1 MLWALTEA
9 RAVLGHR
16 TAGWVRTM
24 ASRSL
29 LVAPPAALSKPL
41 FIPSRLLLGPGP
53 SNLTPRVMAAG
64 GLPVLGHMH
73 QEVYQIMDEIKQGI
87 QYVFQTRNPLSLAIS
102 GSGHCALEAALFNL
116 LEPGDSFLV
125 GVSGIWGQRAQD
137 IAERIGARVCPMVK
151 APGGHFTLQEV
162 EEALAQ
168 HKPVLLFLAHGESS
182 TGVLQP
188 LDGYGE
194 LCHRHQ
200 CLLLVDSVASLGGA
214 PIYMDR
220 QAQPAWNGVGPA
232 GEGSGPTA
240 RLDGIDVLYSGS
252 QKVLN
257 APPGTSLISFSD
269 KAKNKIYARKTKP
282 VSFYLDIQ
290 WLANF
295 WGCDDRPRT
304 YHHTTPIISL
314 YSLRE
319 SLAHLA
325 EQGLENSWQ
334 QHREASEYL
343 HTCLQ
348 GLGLQLF
355 VKDQALRLPTI
366 TSVVVPMGYDWRDI
380 VKYIMDHHHIEIA
393 GGLGPSAGKVL
404 RIGLLGGNATR
415 ENVDR
420 VTRALREALQ
430 RCPRS
435 KL

>member
-1 MLWALTEA
+1 MLWALTTA

-24 ASRSL
+24 ASHSL

-64 GLPVLGHMH
+64 GLQVLGHMH

-137 IAERIGARVCPMVK
+137 IAERIGARVYPMVK

-162 EEALAQ
+162 EEALAR
-168 HKPVLLFLAHGESS
+168 HKPALLFLAHGESS

-214 PIYMDR
+214 PVYMD
-220 QAQPAWNGVGPA
+220 QQ
-232 GEGSGPTA
+232 
-240 RLDGIDVLYSGS
+240 GIDVLYSGS

-257 APPGTSLISFSD
+257 APPGTSLISFSN
-269 KAKNKIYARKTKP
+269 KAKTDW
-282 VSFYLDIQ
+282 LDLPAVLGTLRVFSSTTFGKHQSLCEGPCIQ
-290 WLANF
+290 EEQQQQRIDISEGALAD
-295 WGCDDRPRT
+295 WACG
-304 YHHTTPIISL
+304 
-314 YSLRE
+314 
-319 SLAHLA
+319 A
-325 EQGLENSWQ
+325 
-334 QHREASEYL
+334 
-343 HTCLQ
+343 
-348 GLGLQLF
+348 GLQWADCLELG
-355 VKDQALRLPTI
+355 VWPPSPGPVRQTA
-366 TSVVVPMGYDWRDI
+366 VWR
-380 VKYIMDHHHIEIA
+380 
-393 GGLGPSAGKVL
+393 
-404 RIGLLGGNATR
+404 
-415 ENVDR
+415 
-420 VTRALREALQ
+420 Q
-430 RCPRS
+430 RG
-435 KL
+435 